1 MKELTDGLAKLF
13 AIIVIMTALAVWTAA
28 LSLWAN
34 ADTATHNEQP
44 APAAS
49 AQTLDVA
56 RAER

>member
-34 ADTATHNEQP
+34 ADTSAHDEQV
-44 APAAS
+44 APATS

-56 RAER
+56 HAGR